1 MIDKVMDKKHV
12 SNRRKNR
19 HFWIKYV
26 SRIILHCKN
35 LNENNNTVIKYMYIH
50 FGLSLKVF

>member
-1 MIDKVMDKKHV
+1 MIEKVMDKKHV

-26 SRIILHCKN
+26 SRIIFY
-35 LNENNNTVIKYMYIH
+35 ENNNTVIKYMYIH